1 MMFLQQ
7 LDFSLAHRIAR
18 NRFVVIVA
26 QYVQN
31 AVDDKQRKF
40 VIDRARMLWR
50 LPLRNCRAQHYI
62 AEQQWHV
69 TRVGRCAIGATTRR
83 HTVQHNVGLKRIN
96 RKCQHVGRAT
106 TTHVFFV
113 QLSHLAFGH
122 KEQRKLG
129 ESANA
134 LFAQHVGREG
144 LPSFEIDSDVA
155 LLIGAE
161 YLWFALATDSSR
173 CIESR
178 S

>member
-1 MMFLQQ
+1 MKFLKQ

-18 NRFVVIVA
+18 NWFVVIVA
-26 QYVQN
+26 KYVQD
-31 AVDDKQRKF
+31 AVNDKQRKF
-40 VIDRARMLWR
+40 VVDRARMFWR
-50 LPLRNCRAQHYI
+50 LPLGNCRAQHHV

-69 TRVGRCAIGATTRR
+69 TGVGRCSIGSTTRG
-83 HTVQHNVGLKRIN
+83 HAVQHNLGLERVD
-96 RKCQHVGRAT
+96 RERQHVCRAT
-106 TTHVFFV
+106 TAHMFLV

-134 LFAQHVGREG
+134 FRAQHVGREG

>member
-1 MMFLQQ
+1 M
-7 LDFSLAHRIAR
+7 
-18 NRFVVIVA
+18 IVT
-26 QYVQN
+26 QHVED
-31 AVDDKQRKF
+31 AVDDKQCKF
-40 VIDRARMLWR
+40 VVHRARVFRR
-50 LPLRNCRAQHYI
+50 LPLSNGRTKHYV
-62 AEQQWHV
+62 AKQQRHV
-69 TRVGRCAIGATTRR
+69 ARIWRCPIGATTGW
-83 HTVQHNVGLKRIN
+83 HSVKHDLGFKRID
-96 RKCQHVGRAT
+96 RKREHVGRAT

-113 QLSHLAFGH
+113 QLGHLAFGH

-134 LFAQHVGREG
+134 FRAQHVGSEG
-144 LPSFEIDSDVA
+144 LPSFEIDGNVA